1 VARAAADAIASM
13 ADAYDVQ
20 RRVAAIAGLT
30 RAGWKVGAT
39 SEVAQTLFGVRE
51 PATGP
56 MFTVDCHAS
65 PADVPVF
72 EGHSASVE
80 GELAFRFAT
89 ALPPRDRAY
98 GRAEVLAAV
107 GTVLPAIEVVGCRFE
122 GGFAG
127 LGILRAIADLTAN
140 IAWVQGAERADWR
153 GFDLPRLTVR
163 LLQAGRTVAE
173 GVGANALG
181 DPLRVLEW
189 TANHLAGLGDGI
201 AAGEV
206 VTTGTL
212 TGVTAVQPGDRLL
225 ADFGDLGR
233 VEVRF
238 VAARPRPEPAI

>member
-1 VARAAADAIASM
+1 M
-13 ADAYDVQ
+13 Q
-20 RRVAAIAGLT
+20 RRVAALAGLK

-39 SEVAQTLFGVRE
+39 SEAAQTLFGVSE

-56 MFTVDCHAS
+56 MFAVDCHTS
-65 PADVPVF
+65 PADVAVF
-72 EGHSASVE
+72 EGQAASVE
-80 GELAFRFAT
+80 CELAFRFAT

-122 GGFAG
+122 GGFTG
-127 LGILRAIADLTAN
+127 LGILRAIADLCAN

-153 GFDLPRLTVR
+153 GFDLPRHPVR
-163 LLQAGRTVAE
+163 LWHAGRTVAE

-189 TANHLAGLGDGI
+189 TANHLSRLGDGI
-201 AAGEV
+201 GAGEV
-206 VTTGTL
+206 VSTGTL
-212 TGVTAVQPGDRLL
+212 TGVTAVKPGDRLL
-225 ADFGDLGR
+225 ADFAELGR

-238 VAARPRPEPAI
+238 VAR